1 MLCIVYEV
9 CQICERRLSCSLV
22 IAGISGHSVPI
33 DHNAD
38 AEGNFS
44 VLALKRDPDARHTHG
59 WRFTTVGIVEK
70 KKPDDVSF
78 QLPISICHAYVNW
91 TVYHNSFVYHNS
103 IFFNTTFSFNFNQYV
118 FDDVVLCGNQHVTC
132 KTCFPHIGHCSTC
145 HGGLNLLAWTETNP
159 MNGYLTSVVI
169 MNTNVEREWL
179 GVSSTIIS
187 IATNFTIT
195 SVRVRGHYC
204 SVLLTSLYFHWHQD
218 SRNRIV
224 WSRQQRN

>member
-1 MLCIVYEV
+1 MSDIKLFAVTELVHVLAVSRVIESEYYMLCIVYEV

-78 QLPISICHAYVNW
+78 QLPISICHAYVN
-91 TVYHNSFVYHNS
+91 
-103 IFFNTTFSFNFNQYV
+103 
-118 FDDVVLCGNQHVTC
+118 
-132 KTCFPHIGHCSTC
+132 
-145 HGGLNLLAWTETNP
+145 
-159 MNGYLTSVVI
+159 
-169 MNTNVEREWL
+169 
-179 GVSSTIIS
+179 
-187 IATNFTIT
+187 
-195 SVRVRGHYC
+195 
-204 SVLLTSLYFHWHQD
+204 
-218 SRNRIV
+218 
-224 WSRQQRN
+224 